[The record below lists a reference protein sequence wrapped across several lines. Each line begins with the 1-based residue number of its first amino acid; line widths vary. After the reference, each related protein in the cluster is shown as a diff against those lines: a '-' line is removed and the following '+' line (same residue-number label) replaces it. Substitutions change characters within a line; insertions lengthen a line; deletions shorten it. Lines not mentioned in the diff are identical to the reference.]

1 MNAIADEIN
10 NLALLFSDRKIK
22 LKDSKEK
29 VRLFIDAFSNFSDYR
44 FKPYTKYKFEN
55 LIGICFVMALMG
67 KFTSFYNVE
76 QYVKL
81 KPSLFIKLGLVEKG
95 KYPSNDTYSRAFQH
109 LDNKEFIQ
117 ETIGRIRQFYEK
129 VQKYSK
135 PKGRRM
141 ISGDGQVV
149 KGTNITSS
157 IEDNSCRAINILNFY
172 DVSKGVVLCS
182 KQVKDKTN
190 EIPLFQSLLK
200 KFDINNAII
209 TADALHCQKETVK
222 IISDRKADYCI
233 AAKSNQPSLVEMI
246 DKIFSLRN
254 PDKELNYSD
263 RDYKIIKLKTGEI
276 TPEWENAKCIV
287 KTISHKREAREKKAG
302 EVMNFLTSLSDYD
315 EIVQAIDMR
324 WKIENDLHRFK
335 DIQLSQ
341 DKIRVREKTA
351 LRNMVSMNNVVY
363 SLYRVAASIMKKT
376 PQQVKIIYEDDP
388 IGMLTKIC
396 PLMVGNNFTML
407 VKKNMRGTSE
417 SKK

>member
-29 VRLFIDAFSNFSDYR
+29 VKLFIDTFSNFSDYR

-81 KPSLFIKLGLVEKG
+81 KPNLFIKLGLVEKG

-129 VQKYSK
+129 VQKYYK

-182 KQVKDKTN
+182 TQVKDKTN
-190 EIPLFQSLLK
+190 EIPVFQSLLK

-209 TADALHCQKETVK
+209 TADALHCQKETIK

-254 PDKELNYSD
+254 PDKELNYSN

-287 KTISHKREAREKKAG
+287 KTISLNYNY
-302 EVMNFLTSLSDYD
+302 M
-315 EIVQAIDMR
+315 IV
-324 WKIENDLHRFK
+324 
-335 DIQLSQ
+335 
-341 DKIRVREKTA
+341 
-351 LRNMVSMNNVVY
+351 
-363 SLYRVAASIMKKT
+363 
-376 PQQVKIIYEDDP
+376 
-388 IGMLTKIC
+388 IC
-396 PLMVGNNFTML
+396 Q
-407 VKKNMRGTSE
+407 
-417 SKK
+417 

>member
-1 MNAIADEIN
+1 
-10 NLALLFSDRKIK
+10 
-22 LKDSKEK
+22 
-29 VRLFIDAFSNFSDYR
+29 
-44 FKPYTKYKFEN
+44 
-55 LIGICFVMALMG
+55 
-67 KFTSFYNVE
+67 
-76 QYVKL
+76 
-81 KPSLFIKLGLVEKG
+81 
-95 KYPSNDTYSRAFQH
+95 
-109 LDNKEFIQ
+109 
-117 ETIGRIRQFYEK
+117 
-129 VQKYSK
+129 
-135 PKGRRM
+135 
-141 ISGDGQVV
+141 
-149 KGTNITSS
+149 
-157 IEDNSCRAINILNFY
+157 
-172 DVSKGVVLCS
+172 
-182 KQVKDKTN
+182 
-190 EIPLFQSLLK
+190 
-200 KFDINNAII
+200 
-209 TADALHCQKETVK
+209 
-222 IISDRKADYCI
+222 
-233 AAKSNQPSLVEMI
+233 MI

-254 PDKELNYSD
+254 PDKELNYSN

-324 WKIENDLHRFK
+324 WKIENDLHKFK

>member
-1 MNAIADEIN
+1 M
-10 NLALLFSDRKIK
+10 
-22 LKDSKEK
+22 
-29 VRLFIDAFSNFSDYR
+29 
-44 FKPYTKYKFEN
+44 
-55 LIGICFVMALMG
+55 
-67 KFTSFYNVE
+67 
-76 QYVKL
+76 
-81 KPSLFIKLGLVEKG
+81 
-95 KYPSNDTYSRAFQH
+95 
-109 LDNKEFIQ
+109 
-117 ETIGRIRQFYEK
+117 
-129 VQKYSK
+129 
-135 PKGRRM
+135 
-141 ISGDGQVV
+141 
-149 KGTNITSS
+149 
-157 IEDNSCRAINILNFY
+157 
-172 DVSKGVVLCS
+172 
-182 KQVKDKTN
+182 
-190 EIPLFQSLLK
+190 K

-209 TADALHCQKETVK
+209 TADALHCQKETIK
-222 IISDRKADYCI
+222 IISDKKADYCI

-254 PDKELNYSD
+254 PDKELNYSN

-302 EVMNFLTSLSDYD
+302 EEMNFLTSLSDYD

-388 IGMLTKIC
+388 IGMLAKIW